1 MNKAAKKI
9 TGALLTGA
17 LGAASLTGCSSPM
30 DGTQPLL
37 TSGED
42 TVTVGTGNLML
53 RMNQATM
60 LSYYSMMG
68 GSTTGL
74 WSQDSGDGETYGD
87 TAKASVL
94 DELENMLVQKQHAAD
109 YDVSISEE
117 EQGKIEEA
125 AQAFMDANTEETIQN
140 LSVSQSDVETLLELY
155 TYQTKMYDPMVADVD
170 TNVEDSEAA
179 QSRITYCRIDIS
191 DTQNEDGTTTPLTDE
206 EKQEKKDQ
214 AQALLDKLQASA
226 DPASADMDAHAKEVN
241 EDLNA
246 VDNTFG
252 DDDTL
257 LDDKLKE
264 AAKTLQDGQVYGE
277 VVEGENAYF
286 VVRMDSVLDRE
297 ATDAEKE
304 NIVSERQQNAY
315 NDLLDQWKD
324 DADITVNNREWD
336 KVTLTDNEQYTIKQP
351 ETEDTTEDSSTDAGD
366 TKEDSTDTQEDTSP
380 DTQAE

>member
-1 MNKAAKKI
+1 MSFKEELQEVWAKEKSKLDRINPVEQKEAYRMQADRVVEIEKRLTDLERSETEVEGRAAI
-9 TGALLTGA
+9 
-17 LGAASLTGCSSPM
+17 
-30 DGTQPLL
+30 
-37 TSGED
+37 
-42 TVTVGTGNLML
+42 
-53 RMNQATM
+53 
-60 LSYYSMMG
+60 
-68 GSTTGL
+68 
-74 WSQDSGDGETYGD
+74 
-87 TAKASVL
+87 
-94 DELENMLVQKQHAAD
+94 AD
-109 YDVSISEE
+109 
-117 EQGKIEEA
+117 
-125 AQAFMDANTEETIQN
+125 M
-140 LSVSQSDVETLLELY
+140 
-155 TYQTKMYDPMVADVD
+155 
-170 TNVEDSEAA
+170 EDSLKRDQLE
-179 QSRITYCRIDIS
+179 
-191 DTQNEDGTTTPLTDE
+191 
-206 EKQEKKDQ
+206 QEKKDQ
-214 AQALLDKLQASA
+214 ARALLDKLQASA
-226 DPASADMDAHAKEVN
+226 DPASADMDALAKEVN

-315 NDLLDQWKD
+315 NDLLNQWKD

-366 TKEDSTDTQEDTSP
+366 TTEDSTDTQEDTSS